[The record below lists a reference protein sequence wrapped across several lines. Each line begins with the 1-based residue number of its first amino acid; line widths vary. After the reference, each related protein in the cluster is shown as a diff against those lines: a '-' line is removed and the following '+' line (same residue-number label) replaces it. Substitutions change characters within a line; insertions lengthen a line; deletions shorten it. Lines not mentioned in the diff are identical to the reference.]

1 MTNPKGTHFETA
13 VVNHILAHGL
23 PAARQP
29 KYGTRDRGDIH
40 VHDGAGDL
48 WVIEAKNRKGY
59 DLPTAMKQLAAEKE
73 NAGAMFGVAVIKR
86 NGVGDVGRSF
96 VVLEL
101 DDWLATL
108 PKAPF

>member
-1 MTNPKGTHFETA
+1 MTNPKGTQFETA
-13 VVNHILAHGL
+13 IVNHILAYGL
-23 PAARQP
+23 PAQRMP

-40 VHDGAGDL
+40 IHDGAGDL

-59 DLPTAMKQLAAEKE
+59 DLPTAMAQLAAEKE

-96 VVLEL
+96 VVCEL
-101 DDWLATL
+101 DDWLETL
-108 PKAPF
+108 GRPL